1 MKTTTNSTYQ
11 ENGKHFYLVRNLQD
25 AGCGTPL
32 IEKIIALH
40 DSGNLREEL
49 RLLAAQRCCLLEK
62 VHATQKKVDCLDY
75 LIFNVKQEKGTSSGR

>member
-1 MKTTTNSTYQ
+1 MKTTTNSTCQ
-11 ENGKHFYLVRNLQD
+11 KNGKHFYLVRNLKD

-49 RLLAAQRCCLLEK
+49 RLLAAQRCGLLEK

>member
-1 MKTTTNSTYQ
+1 MKTTTNSTCQ
-11 ENGKHFYLVRNLQD
+11 ENGKHFYLVRNLKD

-49 RLLAAQRCCLLEK
+49 RLLEK

>member
-11 ENGKHFYLVRNLQD
+11 ENGKHFYLVRNLKD

-32 IEKIIALH
+32 IEKISALH

-49 RLLAAQRCCLLEK
+49 RLLAAQRCGLLEK